1 MDRLAWLTL
10 LCLAATAGLG
20 DIAEFNPVAT
30 LVLNTVHALLPL
42 AIVLAL
48 CSAVRNRRWPRFPS
62 ALALPSAV
70 WLTVLV
76 ASAINAAQFQAEAI
90 AALARPASGLLLA
103 WAVCDICGTQTRWR
117 SLIQALA
124 LGGLAIASIAIV
136 EATRVQPLATWIA
149 AVHDGEIPI
158 GDVPRVAAT
167 LSHPNEAA
175 MYLELCLPLL
185 IASAWTAASRWR
197 VPLALGSL
205 GALLAIAVTFSRAGI
220 VAAVAALAVL
230 GWVGIRRGPRPQVLL
245 LGIVVLALPLAFG
258 WASVMDPGLD
268 HRLLAGLDE
277 SSLDQPSRTIFWS
290 TALAMARDHPWL
302 GAGLDNFR
310 WLFPAYSGL
319 SANNLGIHAHDQYLE
334 TLADTG
340 ILGLASFGWLVTL
353 LVLTAAKGVRHAR
366 SEWPWH
372 AALLA
377 SLTAWLVHAVLDD
390 FDRFWPT
397 SVAFWLIVGL
407 ILCRPLVDR
416 HVDQRLNIQ

>member
-1 MDRLAWLTL
+1 MDRLAWLAL

-20 DIAEFNPVAT
+20 DIAEFSPLAT
-30 LVLNTVHALLPL
+30 LVLNSVHLLLPL

-48 CSAVRNRRWPRFPS
+48 GSAARNRRWPRFPS
-62 ALALPSAV
+62 ATALPSAV

-76 ASAINAAQFQAEAI
+76 ASAIDVRQFQTEAI

-103 WAVCDICGTQTRWR
+103 WAVCDVCRTLARWR
-117 SLIQALA
+117 CLMQALA
-124 LGGLAIASIAIV
+124 LGGLTIASIAIV
-136 EATRVQPLATWIA
+136 EATRVQPFTTWIA

-185 IASAWTAASRWR
+185 IAAAWTAASRWR
-197 VPLALGSL
+197 GPLALGSL

-220 VAAVAALAVL
+220 VAAVAALGVL
-230 GWVGIRRGPRPQVLL
+230 GWIGIRRGTRPQLLL
-245 LGIVVLALPLAFG
+245 LGVVVLALPLAFG

-277 SSLDQPSRTIFWS
+277 SSVDQPSRTVFW
-290 TALAMARDHPWL
+290 AAGLAMARDHPWL

-310 WLFPAYSGL
+310 WLFSAYSGL

-340 ILGLASFGWLVTL
+340 IVGLVSFAWLVTL

-366 SEWPWH
+366 PEWPWR

-407 ILCRPLVDR
+407 ILCRPLEDR
-416 HVDQRLNIQ
+416 HADQRLNSQ